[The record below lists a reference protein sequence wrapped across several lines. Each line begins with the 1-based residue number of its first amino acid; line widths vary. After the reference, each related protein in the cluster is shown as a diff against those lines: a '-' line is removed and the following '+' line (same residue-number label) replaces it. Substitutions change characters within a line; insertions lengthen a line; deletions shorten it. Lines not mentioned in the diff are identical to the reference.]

1 MRVKVGVWLLWLL
14 GWKMVDVM
22 VSGLWSDGEKGCMVI
37 VVIGMENDECD
48 GEWALG

>member
-1 MRVKVGVWLLWLL
+1 M
-14 GWKMVDVM
+14 DVM